1 MSRAV
6 VEGPPETVE
15 MERAEPPDAAEK
27 GRRVEQG
34 SQDRSKVE
42 KSGSG
47 AQKRRG
53 KRRGRSFEVAAEV
66 DAEAADRRGSSAP
79 PPDKVQQARWAL
91 RGRKIVY

>member
-6 VEGPPETVE
+6 VEGPSETVE
-15 MERAEPPDAAEK
+15 MERAEPPDKAEK
-27 GRRVEQG
+27 GQRVKQG

-42 KSGSG
+42 ESGSG
-47 AQKRRG
+47 AQTRRR

-79 PPDKVQQARWAL
+79 PADEVQQARWAL
-91 RGRKIVY
+91 GGRKIM